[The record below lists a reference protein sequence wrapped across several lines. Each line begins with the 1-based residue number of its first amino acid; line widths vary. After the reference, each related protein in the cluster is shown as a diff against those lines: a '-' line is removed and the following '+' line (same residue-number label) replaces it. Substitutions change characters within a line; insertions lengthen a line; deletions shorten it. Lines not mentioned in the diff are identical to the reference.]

1 MTHLLNYWLKV
12 AFNFFL
18 IRTILYI
25 ERMNPWYCNW
35 KVWLHYLL
43 GFPAHSMLKAYYHTI
58 IGHIQ
63 NTITAWNFILSSSW
77 SKSTTI
83 YPTDSTIKGF
93 GKLFF
98 CEIKDV
104 SQWSH
109 LCLLLLFCRDLDE
122 DFFNTFSF
130 ISVQE
135 WGDRLSKSI
144 PVPSRPMAR
153 LWACPD
159 VPSFWNMEGFSV
171 HLSRKV
177 ALSRPIGNYL
187 ICAQHTVSLV
197 KAFKIVS
204 R

>member
-1 MTHLLNYWLKV
+1 MHLLNYWLKV

-135 WGDRLSKSI
+135 WWDRLSKSI
-144 PVPSRPMAR
+144 PVPSRSVPWQHCELVPMS
-153 LWACPD
+153 LCSGTWKDFLSLCPEKLHCP
-159 VPSFWNMEGFSV
+159 VPLET
-171 HLSRKV
+171 
-177 ALSRPIGNYL
+177 I
-187 ICAQHTVSLV
+187 
-197 KAFKIVS
+197 
-204 R
+204 